1 VPAPPADDV
10 KPVPVEPPPPKQVT
24 VPSGTLVAVR
34 MIDSVDSE
42 TAHAGETFK
51 AEIDAPVVVN
61 GDTVFPKG
69 SDVYLKLTKV
79 QQAGRVSGRSEVQLQ
94 LDRIFLG
101 KKSYT
106 VETNTYTNTGAGQ
119 GGKTARSAGVGA
131 AIGAAIGAIAG
142 GGKGAVIGGATG
154 AGAGAG
160 VEAVR
165 KGDAVRVESET
176 RLEFRLEDSLEVTLQ
191 SPTSSPQRNNPSGS
205 DRFRTRQ

>member
-1 VPAPPADDV
+1 
-10 KPVPVEPPPPKQVT
+10 
-24 VPSGTLVAVR
+24 
-34 MIDSVDSE
+34 MIDSVDSD

-51 AEIDAPVVVN
+51 ASLDAPVVID
-61 GDTVFPKG
+61 GQTVFPTG
-69 SDVYLKLTKV
+69 SDVYLKLTSV
-79 QQAGRVSGRSEVQLQ
+79 QQAGRVSGKSEVKLQ

-101 KKSYT
+101 RKSYQI
-106 VETNTYTNTGAGQ
+106 ESNTYTNTGAGQ

-160 VEAVR
+160 VEAAR

-176 RLEFRLEDSLEVTLQ
+176 RLEFRMEDSLEVTLQ